1 MKLVKTDPIRTS
13 IAIIVLH
20 LIVLLLA
27 TDLIYTGINAI
38 LLRVFFLNLT
48 LPLDIHKF
56 ILLLLFI
63 LHITKT
69 IFHITLTLVIVIR
82 WINRTYQIEEKQLIK
97 KEGLFSI
104 SEKIFDLNNIRS
116 VTVRQ
121 SFLGKLFHFGDVTI
135 ETSASGGYMDKIVV
149 SGIANPEIFETNL
162 RRCF

>member
-1 MKLVKTDPIRTS
+1 MKFTKTGPIRTS
-13 IAIIVLH
+13 ITIIVLH

-27 TDLIYTGINAI
+27 TDLIYTAINAI
-38 LLRVFFLNLT
+38 LLRIFFLKFA
-48 LPLDIHKF
+48 LPFDLHKF
-56 ILLLLFI
+56 ILLFLFI

-69 IFHITLTLVIVIR
+69 IFHIALTLFIVFR
-82 WINRTYQIEEKQLIK
+82 WVNRTYQIDEKQLIK

-116 VTVRQ
+116 ITVHQ

-135 ETSASGGYMDKIVV
+135 ETSASGGYQNKIIV

-162 RRCF
+162 RNCF